1 MPRPERIARLNGL
14 SLTGSIGILLRAK
27 QSGYP
32 LQMQPAIQRM
42 QNRGIRLSSKV
53 IDFALRKAEESDRF

>member
-1 MPRPERIARLNGL
+1 
-14 SLTGSIGILLRAK
+14 
-27 QSGYP
+27 
-32 LQMQPAIQRM
+32 MQPAIQRM